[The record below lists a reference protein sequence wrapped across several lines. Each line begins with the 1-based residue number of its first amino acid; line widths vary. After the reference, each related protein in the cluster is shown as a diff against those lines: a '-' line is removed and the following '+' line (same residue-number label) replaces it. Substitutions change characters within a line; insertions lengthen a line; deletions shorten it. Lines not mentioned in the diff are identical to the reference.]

1 VPLRVL
7 QIILPSDRH
16 DDLCAILDD
25 AKCDQRWITP
35 LDNDLA
41 MTSVVLRSESV
52 EPITDTLRNKYNHT
66 DGFRTI
72 LHDIEATYPPL
83 PEPEEEPKPENESD
97 TEHSGWKTRF
107 GRVSR
112 EELLEDIKDSAKV
125 THVFIIMVILAT
137 IVACVGLIKDSP
149 EIIIGAMVIAPL
161 LGPNTAL
168 ALGTTLGDTKLMRSA
183 IRSNLL
189 GLGTALIVALLFG
202 LLAAPDP
209 LTLEITSRTAV
220 DTGDIILALASGAA
234 GVVAFTTGASATL
247 VGVMVA
253 VALLPPTAACGM
265 LIGSGQPAD
274 AAGAAVL
281 AATNI
286 VCINLSAAAILL
298 AQGVRPTTWYEKG
311 KAKKAITTA
320 LITWTI
326 ALSILAVLI
335 VYFW

>member
-1 VPLRVL
+1 MPLRVL
-7 QIILPSDRH
+7 EVILPADHH
-16 DDLCAILDD
+16 DDLCVILDD
-25 AKCDQRWITP
+25 AKCNQRWITP
-35 LDNDLA
+35 LDDDLA

-52 EPITDTLRNKYNHT
+52 EPITDTIRDKYEDT
-66 DGFRTI
+66 TGFRTV
-72 LHDIEATYPPL
+72 LKDIEATFPPL
-83 PEPEEEPKPENESD
+83 PEPEDEPKPDKESD
-97 TEHSGWKTRF
+97 TDHTGWKTRF

-112 EELLEDIKDSAKV
+112 EELQEDIQDSAKI
-125 THVFIIMVILAT
+125 TPVFIIMVVLAT

-168 ALGTTLGDTKLMRSA
+168 ALGTTLGDTKMIRSA
-183 IRSNLL
+183 INSNIL
-189 GLGTALIVALLFG
+189 GLGTALAISLLFG
-202 LLAAPDP
+202 LVAIPEE
-209 LTLEITSRTAV
+209 LTLEITSRTKV

-265 LIGSGQPAD
+265 LIGSGQPAE

-286 VCINLSAAAILL
+286 VCINLSSAAILL
-298 AQGVRPTTWYEKG
+298 AQGVRPTTWYDKG
-311 KAKKAITTA
+311 RAKKATITA
-320 LITWTI
+320 MIFWTI
-326 ALSILAVLI
+326 ALVTLAALIL
-335 VYFW
+335 YFW